1 MGKKINA
8 TITLNIVY
16 EDCTETLTSR
26 DMLGE
31 IEATLNKVIE
41 KNLHPDALVERQS
54 RMIVLDTKTKVS
66 TILYEDKE
74 ILNVA

>member
-1 MGKKINA
+1 
-8 TITLNIVY
+8 LNIVY

-54 RMIVLDTKTKVS
+54 RMIVLDTRTKVS
-66 TILYEDKE
+66 TILYEDE
-74 ILNVA
+74 DVRYAA